1 MRSLSDSISK
11 LSSGILILSRLGY
24 ECEQHD
30 GRRAFREESSRG
42 RGASEEEKEEEETGG
57 LTGHMDLSA

>member
-24 ECEQHD
+24 ECKQHD
-30 GRRAFREESSRG
+30 GRRAFRDKTSRG
-42 RGASEEEKEEEETGG
+42 PGASEEKKEETGG